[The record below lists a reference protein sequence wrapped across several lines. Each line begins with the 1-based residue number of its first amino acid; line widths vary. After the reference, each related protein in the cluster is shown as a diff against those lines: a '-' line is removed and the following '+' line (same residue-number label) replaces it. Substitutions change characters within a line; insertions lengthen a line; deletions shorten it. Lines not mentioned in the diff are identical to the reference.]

1 MIKMLGK
8 QIKFVKQPLKVLLTF
23 CQKLFE
29 PDFDGIARF
38 SIFLIHPPGKDF
50 CIIIVAILVIL

>member
-29 PDFDGIARF
+29 PDVDGIARF

-50 CIIIVAILVIL
+50 CIIIVAILVVL